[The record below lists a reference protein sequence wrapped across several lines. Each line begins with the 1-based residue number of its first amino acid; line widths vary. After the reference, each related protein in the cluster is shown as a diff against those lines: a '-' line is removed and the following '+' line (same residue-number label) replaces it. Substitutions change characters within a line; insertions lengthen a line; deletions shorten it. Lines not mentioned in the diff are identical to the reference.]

1 MVLDMFDQ
9 DLTIVNKWYNK
20 NTKLNEYK
28 VHPVKG
34 FFSSYNGIS
43 ISGTDLLKQDG
54 FVAYILMSEKGYQKP
69 NEFQLN
75 PTGWTL
81 QNDDYIV
88 KGIVDSVTKIAD
100 IKENYECMKITNFS
114 IKDYGS
120 FDMRHYA
127 IKGE

>member
-1 MVLDMFDQ
+1 MVLDMFNQ

-20 NTKLNEYK
+20 DTKKNEYK

-43 ISGTDLLKQDG
+43 ISGTDLIKQDG
-54 FVAYILMSEKGYQKP
+54 FVAYILMSEEGYQTPK
-69 NEFQLN
+69 EFQLN

-88 KGIVDSVTKIAD
+88 KGIIRDISSVSEIELEK
-100 IKENYECMKITNFS
+100 MKITNVA

-120 FDMRHYA
+120 SDMQHYA

>member
-1 MVLDMFDQ
+1 MVLDMFNQ

-20 NTKLNEYK
+20 DTKKNEYK

-43 ISGTDLLKQDG
+43 ISGTDLIKQDG
-54 FVAYILMSEKGYQKP
+54 FVAYILMSEEGYQTPK
-69 NEFQLN
+69 EFQLN

-88 KGIVDSVTKIAD
+88 KGIIGDISSVSEIELEK
-100 IKENYECMKITNFS
+100 MKITNVA

-120 FDMRHYA
+120 SDMQHYA

>member
-1 MVLDMFDQ
+1 MVLDMFNQ

-20 NTKLNEYK
+20 DTKKNEYK

-34 FFSSYNGIS
+34 FFSSYNEIS
-43 ISGTDLLKQDG
+43 ISGTDLIKQDG
-54 FVAYILMSEKGYQKP
+54 FVAYILMSEEGYQTPK
-69 NEFQLN
+69 EFQLN

-88 KGIVDSVTKIAD
+88 KGIIGDISSVSEIELEK
-100 IKENYECMKITNFS
+100 MKITNVA

-120 FDMRHYA
+120 SDMQHYA

>member
-1 MVLDMFDQ
+1 MFNQ
-9 DLTIVNKWYNK
+9 NLTIVNKWFNK
-20 NTKLNEYK
+20 NTKSNEYK

-43 ISGTDLLKQDG
+43 ISGTDLIKQDG
-54 FVAYILMSEKGYQKP
+54 FVAYILMSEEGYQTPK
-69 NEFQLN
+69 EFQLN

-88 KGIVDSVTKIAD
+88 KGIIGDISSVSEIELEKI
-100 IKENYECMKITNFS
+100 KITNVA

-120 FDMRHYA
+120 SDMQHFA

>member
-1 MVLDMFDQ
+1 MFNQ

-20 NTKLNEYK
+20 TTKLNEYK

-34 FFSSYNGIS
+34 FFSSYDGIS

-54 FVAYILMSEKGYQKP
+54 FVAYILKSEQGYQTPKD
-69 NEFQLN
+69 FQKN

-88 KGIVDSVTKIAD
+88 KGIVNSVTNIST
-100 IKENYECMKITNFS
+100 IQESYECMKITNIA

-120 FDMRHYA
+120 SDMQHYA

>member
-1 MVLDMFDQ
+1 MVLDMFNQ

-20 NTKLNEYK
+20 DTKKNEYK

-43 ISGTDLLKQDG
+43 ISGTDLIKQDG
-54 FVAYILMSEKGYQKP
+54 FVAYILKSEEGYQTPK
-69 NEFQLN
+69 EFQLN

-88 KGIVDSVTKIAD
+88 KGIIGDISSVSEIELEK
-100 IKENYECMKITNFS
+100 MKITNVA

-120 FDMRHYA
+120 SDMQHYA